1 MGCSLFSM
9 VIYKMAEKEYEEL
22 AESAMKQALSGTIPM
37 YTDDGNYYV
46 EETKKFT
53 GMEEEAK
60 KLAEAAKAAE
70 AAEAAKQMEGQQGV
84 VMRHNVNPYMQDMQM
99 GQMYG
104 GGYKRRRSSKRRSS
118 KRRSSKRRSS
128 RGRSSKRRPSKRRPS
143 KRRPSKKKKSTRRRK
158 PTRK

>member
-9 VIYKMAEKEYEEL
+9 VIYKMDVEQGEEYNEL
-22 AESAMKQALSGTIPM
+22 GESAMKQALSGTIPM

-46 EETKKFT
+46 EETEEFT
-53 GMEEEAK
+53 GMEKEAK
-60 KLAEAAKAAE
+60 KLAAQQMAEAE
-70 AAEAAKQMEGQQGV
+70 AAGAAMQMDQGKQRV
-84 VMRHNVNPYMQDMQM
+84 VMGHNVPYHMQGM
-99 GQMYG
+99 G

-118 KRRSSKRRSS
+118 KSRSSKRRP
-128 RGRSSKRRPSKRRPS
+128 SKRRPSKRRPS